1 MGEPFSITSDQPI
14 DDDFSSSDCASA
26 TTAITKTLISSLVS
40 EDVVLLWE
48 LELFLASIDI
58 VLCIGTEISRFLS
71 LQNFESYI
79 SLIYALLTL
88 FTALLR
94 Y

>member
-1 MGEPFSITSDQPI
+1 VSGRDSDQPI

-48 LELFLASIDI
+48 LESFFASIDNVVGI
-58 VLCIGTEISRFLS
+58 VTEI
-71 LQNFESYI
+71 
-79 SLIYALLTL
+79 
-88 FTALLR
+88 
-94 Y
+94 